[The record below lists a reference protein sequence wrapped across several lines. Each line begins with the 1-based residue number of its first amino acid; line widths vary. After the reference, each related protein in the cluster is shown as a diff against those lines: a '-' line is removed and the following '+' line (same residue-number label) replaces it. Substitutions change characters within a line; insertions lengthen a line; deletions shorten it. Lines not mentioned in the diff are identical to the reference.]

1 MECPV
6 CYTSKAKSKLVCN
19 HSFCYQCISRWYQEY
34 ASHTCPICRTDIQFQ
49 SNEDVRE
56 LHIQCSVNSR
66 IDDYNTF
73 QDLLEKYRGCSKI
86 KDAEYLRRQHWVE
99 WVIEHRAKNQMY
111 TKYIFYG
118 LQGTQETCYQERHE
132 DQEAG
137 VFTKAYKD

>member
-1 MECPV
+1 
-6 CYTSKAKSKLVCN
+6 
-19 HSFCYQCISRWYQEY
+19 
-34 ASHTCPICRTDIQFQ
+34 
-49 SNEDVRE
+49 
-56 LHIQCSVNSR
+56 VNSR